1 LFPPILVVNWVSSS
15 LSFFLSASTAVIY
28 FFTAPTYTTTII
40 TLEPCALNAEFQHF
54 ILRFNKISFLALGL
68 IVKEG
73 IGGERE
79 GDFMDNFNVH
89 VLPIQF
95 EQLFLLLSLLI
106 ITFRSVIYRGYWQSK
121 TFQNSF
127 TRYPCGSIASASNS
141 QPNLTCNIRLICPF
155 LHLINQFRLG
165 SWITLVPITSNDS
178 LVCSSE
184 WLHMPH
190 HHCQMMS

>member
-1 LFPPILVVNWVSSS
+1 
-15 LSFFLSASTAVIY
+15 
-28 FFTAPTYTTTII
+28 
-40 TLEPCALNAEFQHF
+40 
-54 ILRFNKISFLALGL
+54 LGL

-73 IGGERE
+73 IGGERA

-121 TFQNSF
+121 SFQNSF
-127 TRYPCGSIASASNS
+127 TRYPCGSIASASKP

-165 SWITLVPITSNDS
+165 SWITLAPITSNDIVWCAPQNDCICLIIIVKWCLKMDTS
-178 LVCSSE
+178 KESFMSHWWTLLRLV
-184 WLHMPH
+184 
-190 HHCQMMS
+190 QMG